1 MLTVSDS
8 LQLISCVGLCIKHHI
23 LEEAALLMRVRAAL
37 IYGYTEKYLENS
49 LILSISQHNKVVAP
63 LRPMADS
70 VTGS

>member
-1 MLTVSDS
+1 
-8 LQLISCVGLCIKHHI
+8 
-23 LEEAALLMRVRAAL
+23 MRVRAAL